1 MGASLRNYML
11 CDRRTMHPLVFYYVT
26 YTRVGPSTLLI
37 YGPLLVGVTGIIFG
51 IISQRWYL
59 IVLNVL
65 PPLVFPAIMFFGT
78 LILGP

>member
-1 MGASLRNYML
+1 MGTSSVQPCFEIGTLCILLFLLR
-11 CDRRTMHPLVFYYVT
+11 HH
-26 YTRVGPSTLLI
+26 TRVAVDFTYI
-37 YGPLLVGVTGIIFG
+37 WTATVGVTGIIFG
-51 IISQRWYL
+51 IIPQRWYL